1 MFRLIRWNIV
11 LKRIRWNII
20 SRWISWTIV
29 SRWIRWDHVAPG
41 KLRPGGPG
49 TVDHTSGVVLGGG
62 QVFGGAVLLR
72 LVISIILTIFR

>member
-1 MFRLIRWNIV
+1 MFRQIRC
-11 LKRIRWNII
+11 
-20 SRWISWTIV
+20 
-29 SRWIRWDHVAPG
+29 DQVAPG

>member
-11 LKRIRWNII
+11 LKRIRWII
-20 SRWISWTIV
+20 M

-72 LVISIILTIFR
+72 LVISIFRKK